1 MTTVATR
8 EETWLAKLEIQE
20 LINRYTDGINR
31 ADWQQVR
38 DVYAPDAIWESPLLQ
53 LRCESADE
61 FMEMVSADGQELLV
75 QTAHATVVR
84 LTSDRTATATT
95 TMHESYRGVN
105 TTDGALGPQGSENN
119 FENYGIYYDDVAV
132 IDGRWLFTHR
142 LYVPVYLHMGQVNGT
157 VMVSRADLRANA

>member
-20 LINRYTDGINR
+20 LINRYTDGVNR

-38 DVYAPDAIWESPLLQ
+38 EVYAPDAVWESPLLQ

-61 FMEMVSADGQELLV
+61 FMDMVSADGQELLV

-84 LTSDRTATATT
+84 LTSDRTAKVTT
-95 TMHESYRGVN
+95 TMHESVRGVSA
-105 TTDGALGPQGSENN
+105 TDGPLGPQGAEIS
-119 FENYGIYYDDVAV
+119 FENYGIYYDDVAL

-142 LYVPVYLHMGQVNGT
+142 LYVPVYMQLGQLNGT
-157 VMVSRADLRANA
+157 VMASRADLQSIA